1 MTGFS
6 LLGPQ
11 TSLTGSKSKK
21 ISKAELKRGK
31 EGPGSISPPV
41 LWLLMEK
48 GEEESVEEE
57 HEEAAGK
64 TMKKR
69 GRSVKRRR

>member
-6 LLGPQ
+6 LPQ
-11 TSLTGSKSKK
+11 TSLIGSKSKK
-21 ISKAELKRGK
+21 VSKAELKRGE
-31 EGPGSISPPV
+31 EGPGSISLPV

-57 HEEAAGK
+57 REEAGSK
-64 TMKKR
+64 T
-69 GRSVKRRR
+69 VK